1 MIVIVTATFSEA
13 KALVEYFGLVQT
25 QKKPFS
31 IYKNDKILLI
41 ISGIGKVNSA
51 IATTYAFST
60 YKNIDNI
67 INFGICGS
75 SDKEKEIGSFWN
87 IKSVIDKDSDK
98 KFILKKEGEILW
110 CHSKAIIFPLSK
122 KVLVDMESSG
132 FLQAAKT
139 FINTKNISIY
149 KIVSDHLDI
158 KEKLNENIL
167 KDIVKNSIFK
177 MIYIINEKI
186 GL

>member
-13 KALVEYFGLVQT
+13 KALVEHFGLIQI

-75 SDKEKEIGSFWN
+75 NDKEKKIGSFWH

-98 KFILKKEGEILW
+98 KFILKKDGEMLW
-110 CHSKAIIFPLSK
+110 CHSKAVTSPPSK

-132 FLQAAKT
+132 FLQAAKH
-139 FINTKNISIY
+139 FIDKEKVDIY

-158 KEKLNENIL
+158 KEGLKEDLLRNITEENI
-167 KDIVKNSIFK
+167 FK
-177 MIYIINEKI
+177 IISLINKKI